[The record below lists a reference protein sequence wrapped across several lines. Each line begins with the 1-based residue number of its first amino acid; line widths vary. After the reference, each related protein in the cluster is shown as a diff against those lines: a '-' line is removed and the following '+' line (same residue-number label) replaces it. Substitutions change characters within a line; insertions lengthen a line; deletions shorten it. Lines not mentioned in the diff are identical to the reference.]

1 MVTLKYCLHISL
13 RFPTDSRRLLT
24 DCPQV
29 TLRLPIE
36 TSLDSSQNIRVL
48 NFRFMYISYYSN
60 VLSRVIINQSSCWFD
75 FKTPRWRKKHYVLTI
90 FFKVPKIAASIPD
103 SIFYDDIMIF
113 LPEHFSPSPS
123 NPVLQMHLW
132 DLVKQMTFRWKITL
146 RFDIIYHC
154 TLSLNVN
161 SLSGTNTRSD
171 YTWLSGSGKSNLN
184 EPGIPKYCSKISQRL
199 LEDCPQIAQR
209 LPPNCPQ
216 IAHGLP
222 TACPQIAHSLHTECL
237 WISFGLPTWYLLITY
252 ELIDRG
258 MLIAD
263 GLLTDCSL
271 IAHWLLTDCSLIAH
285 WLLTDCSRIAQGLLK
300 NCSRAS
306 PRF

>member
-1 MVTLKYCLHISL
+1 
-13 RFPTDSRRLLT
+13 
-24 DCPQV
+24 
-29 TLRLPIE
+29 
-36 TSLDSSQNIRVL
+36 
-48 NFRFMYISYYSN
+48 
-60 VLSRVIINQSSCWFD
+60 
-75 FKTPRWRKKHYVLTI
+75 
-90 FFKVPKIAASIPD
+90 
-103 SIFYDDIMIF
+103 MIF

-132 DLVKQMTFRWKITL
+132 DPSVFWQAALTSHRSDLTVHSFISCKANDIPLKITL

-161 SLSGTNTRSD
+161 SLWGTNTRSD

-184 EPGIPKYCSKISQRL
+184 EPGTPKYCSKISQRL

-209 LPPNCPQ
+209 LPTNSPQ

-222 TACPQIAHSLHTECL
+222 TECL

-263 GLLTDCSL
+263 GLLTNCSL
-271 IAHWLLTDCSLIAH
+271 
-285 WLLTDCSRIAQGLLK
+285 IAQGLLK
-300 NCSRAS
+300 DCSRAS
-306 PRF
+306 PGF